1 MQEYQ
6 EKRDFPR
13 MTMGT
18 AARFR
23 VVGEGVIAEAVVKN
37 LSSGGLQLWTDSE
50 IQPGSKLNVE
60 IVPVK
65 DITPPLR
72 VVVEVVRS
80 TPLAE
85 SDEASY
91 SIACNML
98 EMLEANAAG
107 ADFP

>member
-13 MTMGT
+13 MTMDSV
-18 AARFR
+18 ARFR
-23 VVGEGVIAEAVVKN
+23 IEGEGVIGEAVVKD

-50 IQPGSKLNVE
+50 IQSGSKLNVE

-85 SDEASY
+85 GDGTSY
-91 SIACNML
+91 AIACNMIK
-98 EMLEANAAG
+98 MLGADEVG

>member
-6 EKRDFPR
+6 EKRDFLR

-23 VVGEGVIAEAVVKN
+23 VVGEGVIAEAVVKDF
-37 LSSGGLQLWTDSE
+37 SSGGLLLWTDSE
-50 IQPGSKLNVE
+50 IQPGSKLNVG

-65 DITPPLR
+65 GVTPPLR

-98 EMLEANAAG
+98 GMLEVNASWV
-107 ADFP
+107 DFP